1 MIKLVHSYI
10 DSYVDIAFDL
20 YGQVVRF
27 KEYRCISS
35 VIMGNIPFIYIK
47 SKTTRQWNEL
57 HLMKIKCN

>member
-35 VIMGNIPFIYIK
+35 VIMGNIPLFILSQKPQGSGMNYI
-47 SKTTRQWNEL
+47 
-57 HLMKIKCN
+57 